1 MVKVKLCFPGVLA
14 MVILL
19 SGCKTT
25 SEITPGYSSRQIP
38 DGATEAQIVGIAAN
52 ITPSPRQ
59 LSWQE
64 NEFTAFFHFTVNTFT
79 DREWGDGKES
89 PAVFNPTQLDA
100 RQWIRTVKDAG
111 IKLVILTCKHHDGFC
126 LWPSKFTEH
135 SVKGSPYKNGN
146 GDVVKEVADA
156 CRELGIK
163 FGVYLSPWDRH
174 EQSYGDSPTYN
185 RYFQNQLTELL
196 SNYGTISEVWFDGAC
211 GEGPNGKKQ
220 VYDWKTYYSV
230 IRKLQPDATIA
241 VMGPDVRWVG
251 TESGYGRETEWSVV
265 PASANSLAEISAS
278 SQQKAVF
285 GAFVPEGDMQKTD
298 LGSRAVITKAKGL
311 IWYPSEVDVSIRPG
325 WFYHAKEDKSVK
337 TPEKL
342 LDIYFSSVGRN
353 SLLLLNIPPDRR
365 GLLHENDVLNL
376 QKFKKTV
383 DEIFTVN
390 YLSGAKIKSD
400 SHLGKHDPDRCIDND
415 NKSWWA
421 AAPDRSGAVLELKLK
436 GSQTFNVLLLQE
448 NIPTGQ
454 RIESFILEG
463 WVNGGWHKLC
473 EGTTVGYKRL
483 IRFDTVTTDQVRLR
497 IVKSRLNPTLS
508 SFGLYMNR
516 TK

>member
-1 MVKVKLCFPGVLA
+1 M
-14 MVILL
+14 
-19 SGCKTT
+19 
-25 SEITPGYSSRQIP
+25 
-38 DGATEAQIVGIAAN
+38 
-52 ITPSPRQ
+52 
-59 LSWQE
+59 
-64 NEFTAFFHFTVNTFT
+64 EFTAFFHFTVNTFT

-89 PAVFNPTQLDA
+89 PSVFNPTQLDA
-100 RQWIRTVKDAG
+100 GQWIRTVKDAG

-126 LWPSKFTEH
+126 LWPSKLTEH
-135 SVKGSPYKNGN
+135 SVKNSPYKNGN

-156 CRELGIK
+156 CREHGIK

-185 RYFQNQLTELL
+185 RYFQDQLTELL

-220 VYDWKTYYSV
+220 VYDWKSYYSV
-230 IRKLQPDATIA
+230 IRKLQPKATIA

-265 PASANSLAEISAS
+265 PVSSKNLDEIAGS
-278 SQQKAVF
+278 SQQNEGN
-285 GAFVPEGDMQKTD
+285 GAFVPEGGMMGAD
-298 LGSRAVITKAKGL
+298 LGSRAVISKAKGL

-325 WFYHAKEDKSVK
+325 WFYHSKEDDRVK

-365 GLLHENDVLNL
+365 GLLHENDVQNL
-376 QKFKKTV
+376 QLLKKAV
-383 DEIFTVN
+383 DDIFTTN
-390 YLSGAKIKSD
+390 CITGAKIKSD
-400 SHLGKHDPDRCIDND
+400 SHLGKHKPDRCIDED

-421 AAPDRSGAVLELKLK
+421 AAPDHSEATLELKLK

-448 NIPTGQ
+448 NISTGQ

-463 WVNGGWHKLC
+463 WVSGAWQKLT

-483 IRFDTVTTDQVRLR
+483 IRFDTVETDQVRLH
-497 IVKSRLNPTLS
+497 ILKSRLNPTLS
-508 SFGLYMNR
+508 SFGLFMNR
-516 TK
+516 SRQ